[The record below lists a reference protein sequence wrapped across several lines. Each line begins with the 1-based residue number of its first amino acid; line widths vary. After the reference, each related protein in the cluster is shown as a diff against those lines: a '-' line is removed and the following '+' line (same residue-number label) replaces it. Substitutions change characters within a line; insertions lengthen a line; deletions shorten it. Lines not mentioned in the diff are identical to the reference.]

1 MLVFHDEQMMI
12 YRARIP
18 ADLSFMLML
27 PVGVAL
33 AGFAT
38 SSSSLLDSSL
48 LELSVLVFAFLADG
62 PFVASALFGDAFRF
76 LASALGNKHRD
87 KLRTNS
93 ECFYFHPTQVSPLV
107 YYNVLF

>member
-18 ADLSFMLML
+18 ADLLFMLTL

-38 SSSSLLDSSL
+38 ASSSSLLDSSL
-48 LELSVLVFAFLADG
+48 LELSVFVFAFLADG
-62 PFVASALFGDAFRF
+62 PFVASALLGDAFLF
-76 LASALGNKHRD
+76 LASALGNKHCD
-87 KLRTNS
+87 IFKN
-93 ECFYFHPTQVSPLV
+93 
-107 YYNVLF
+107 